1 MYIHQYMD
9 YLAENYIQNKGQ
21 YQTKVNGNIIDNTQW
36 DMVYNGEELD
46 LEAKR
51 NNETVYMNLNNND
64 IMKLLA
70 VPAHH
75 KPIHHRL
82 NDDLQDKQ
90 NIDIRPI
97 VIEELEKLISH
108 KKTHGTT
115 NTRQKRK
122 TTKKLRKD
130 ESKSKSKSKS
140 KTKSK
145 SKSKTNSKTKS
156 KSKSKSI
163 REVTPDFMKTIY

>member
-1 MYIHQYMD
+1 MD
-9 YLAENYIQNKGQ
+9 YLTENYIQNKGH
-21 YQTKVNGNIIDNTQW
+21 YQTNLNGNIIDNIQW
-36 DMVYNGEELD
+36 NMVYDGDELD

-82 NDDLQDKQ
+82 NDDLQDNP

-108 KKTHGTT
+108 KKTHCTT
-115 NTRQKRK
+115 NTPQNIKM
-122 TTKKLRKD
+122 TKKLRKD
-130 ESKSKSKSKS
+130 ESKSKTKTKS

-163 REVTPDFMKTIY
+163 QEVTPDFMKTIY